1 MSQVKG
7 KKILVVEDEPVIAAV
22 VERVLS
28 GMDAEVDIAAN
39 GKIAQGMLERK
50 QYDLFL
56 VDIRTP
62 TMNGKELYE
71 WMKQRHPQ
79 ITGRVVFTTGDLIT
93 GDIETFLKQ
102 SGCLYLPKPF
112 SPDELKNIVN
122 KAFEEEQDA

>member
-39 GKIAQGMLERK
+39 GKISQGMLERK

-62 TMNGKELYE
+62 TMNGKELYA
-71 WMKQRHPQ
+71 WMKQKHPHMARCV
-79 ITGRVVFTTGDLIT
+79 IFTTGDLIT
-93 GDIETFLKQ
+93 GDTETFLKQ
-102 SGCLYLPKPF
+102 SGCLFLPKPF
-112 SPDELKNIVN
+112 SPD
-122 KAFEEEQDA
+122 